1 MIYRIYFDMDGVLC
15 DFNGHYKSLFGKF
28 PHEEVK
34 PVMWKNIY
42 RHGSFFKDLPWL
54 EEGKRLFWQLF
65 DHHFNASQMGV
76 LSAYGGKVDCY
87 EQKLEW
93 ADRELFILDA
103 EEIILV
109 PDKKHKAR
117 YAKPYYVLI
126 DDRKENVDQWREAG
140 GIGIHFGVD
149 DAYEILGL
157 RR

>member
-1 MIYRIYFDMDGVLC
+1 MIHRIYFDMDGVLC
-15 DFNGHYKSLFGKF
+15 DFNGYYKSLFGKF

-34 PVMWKNIY
+34 SVMWKNIY

-54 EEGKRLFWQLF
+54 EEGQKLFYSTLDQFGSTPL
-65 DHHFNASQMGV
+65 GV
-76 LSAYGGKVDCY
+76 LSAYGNNASCY

-93 ADRELFILDA
+93 ADSELFVLDA

-126 DDRKENVDQWREAG
+126 DDKKENVDQWRQAG

-157 RR
+157 RP